1 MTSEATYWNK
11 PLWQVKPV
19 TETSHY
25 DKWGELLKHAIMI
38 SEASYWINP
47 WWQVKRVIETSHYDK
62 WSELLK
68 QAIMTSEAS
77 YWITPLWHV
86 QRVNTRV
93 SPICPL
99 IKREN
104 IQDI

>member
-1 MTSEATYWNK
+1 LK
-11 PLWQVKPV
+11 P
-19 TETSHY
+19 
-25 DKWGELLKHAIMI
+25 
-38 SEASYWINP
+38 
-47 WWQVKRVIETSHYDK
+47 
-62 WSELLK
+62 
-68 QAIMTSEAS
+68 AIMTSEAS

-86 QRVNTRV
+86 QRVISRR